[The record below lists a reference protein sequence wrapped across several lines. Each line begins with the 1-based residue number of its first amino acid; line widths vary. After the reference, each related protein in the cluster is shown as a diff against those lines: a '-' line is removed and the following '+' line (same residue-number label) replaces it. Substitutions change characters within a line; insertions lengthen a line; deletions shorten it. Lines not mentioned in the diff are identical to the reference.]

1 MLSLDRRRLNAI
13 ANIIVMHK
21 DSTKEMGEYD
31 SSKVELRFVLLVCNW
46 ILKFHISS
54 SNKSIFITRTITS
67 LKISSLEGI
76 S

>member
-31 SSKVELRFVLLVCNW
+31 SSKVELRFVLLVCN
-46 ILKFHISS
+46 
-54 SNKSIFITRTITS
+54 
-67 LKISSLEGI
+67 
-76 S
+76 

>member
-13 ANIIVMHK
+13 ANIIVMHE
-21 DSTKEMGEYD
+21 DSTKQIEEYN
-31 SSKVELRFVLLVCNW
+31 SSKVELRFVLLVYNW
-46 ILKFHISS
+46 ILILYIFS
-54 SNKSIFITRTITS
+54 SNNSIFITRISIS